1 MDLLCVKVKKGRLN
15 GAADTFNTYVV
26 LKVQNLKST
35 TINRKGSEPCWEQDF
50 MFEISD
56 VEKGFVVELW
66 KKGLIWDKLLGTLW
80 IPLTTVEY
88 ATDEGSGAWW
98 ILHSEVIKNG
108 NEICGTKT
116 PTRHEILL
124 DVYFAIL
131 NDSDCRSY
139 YRRASLQGACHSHQ
153 DTCSSLSPMKSAL
166 SMQEK
171 ELSNKD
177 QVYISSLAK
186 ARWTRAIQKE
196 NLSFRSAAVVTE
208 CSSITL
214 AEDLA
219 LEKFCSDVFDSREHI
234 SLSFEKLDN
243 LMTYFVG

>member
-1 MDLLCVKVKKGRLN
+1 MELLCVKVKKGRLN

-88 ATDEGSGAWW
+88 STDEGSGAWW

-116 PTRHEILL
+116 PTQHEILL

-131 NDSDCRSY
+131 NDSDCRSH
-139 YRRASLQGACHSHQ
+139 YRRVSLQGACHSHQ
-153 DTCSSLSPMKSAL
+153 DTCSSLSPMKSTL

-186 ARWTRAIQKE
+186 ARWTRAIQKCSYPRRRE
-196 NLSFRSAAVVTE
+196 QNVTCIMVLLQNRETNHSA
-208 CSSITL
+208 L
-214 AEDLA
+214 G
-219 LEKFCSDVFDSREHI
+219 FCSVAI
-234 SLSFEKLDN
+234 ITWK
-243 LMTYFVG
+243 

>member
-1 MDLLCVKVKKGRLN
+1 MWEKVLGKQQKCEPGLN
-15 GAADTFNTYVV
+15 TDTFNTYVV

-56 VEKGFVVELW
+56 VEKGIVVELW

-131 NDSDCRSY
+131 NDSDCRSH

-153 DTCSSLSPMKSAL
+153 DTCSNLSPMKSAL
-166 SMQEK
+166 SVQEN
-171 ELSNKD
+171 ELRVIGRIAD
-177 QVYISSLAK
+177 PY
-186 ARWTRAIQKE
+186 
-196 NLSFRSAAVVTE
+196 NLSVGRSGNLQYGTE
-208 CSSITL
+208 V
-214 AEDLA
+214 AP
-219 LEKFCSDVFDSREHI
+219 
-234 SLSFEKLDN
+234 
-243 LMTYFVG
+243 